1 MRTVMRTVMDDTGAY
16 AVTDTMIRVAKPR
29 WGLTFDQPGTVSEG
43 LPLHLMPVPDELIV
57 PLHQHAGLAAL
68 PLVSAGDSVLKGEPI
83 GMASATGL
91 GTRIHAPTSGTVT
104 AVGPHLVPGRGES
117 LCVHIRADQQDRR
130 WAGYQPV
137 AEPARESTP
146 WLRQAIA
153 EAGIVGLGGAAFPA
167 NIKLNPGI
175 GIETLLLNGV
185 ECEPGIDC
193 DNALM
198 QNRAAHILLGAQIML
213 RILETDSCI
222 IAVKSNASAAI
233 ASMQNAMR
241 QLGDDRLRLALVPP
255 VYPAGSEAQLV
266 KLVTGREIPAGGL
279 PWDAGIVC
287 QNVATAA
294 AMARFFTLG
303 EPLISRIVTVTGTAI
318 AAPANIEARL
328 GTSIGDLLEFAGGY
342 APVCDASTAV
352 QLSMGGPMM
361 GTTLPADTLPLT
373 KACNCILAEIP
384 ADLAQPAAELPCIRC
399 GDCATVCPVDLTP
412 QMLLQARRMN
422 DFEKLQQLGLSDCI
436 ECGCCDY
443 VCPSHI
449 ELTATFVRA
458 KQTLWEIGF
467 ERRRARKA
475 EARFKAR
482 SARLEQNRQQ
492 LEQELNNQ
500 IETLDATGGN
510 TAKALQELLERTGQ
524 RGGGTQK

>member
-1 MRTVMRTVMDDTGAY
+1 M
-16 AVTDTMIRVAKPR
+16 TDAGTDKFISVAKPR
-29 WGLTFDQPGTVSEG
+29 WGLTFNQPETTGDG
-43 LPLHLMPVPDELIV
+43 LPLHLMPVPDELVV

-68 PLVSAGDSVLKGEPI
+68 PLVSAGDSILKGEPI

-91 GTRIHAPTSGTVT
+91 GARIHSPTSGTVT

-117 LCVHIRADQQDRR
+117 LCIHIRADQQDRR
-130 WAGYQPV
+130 WTGYQRV
-137 AEPARESTP
+137 TEPLRAPTA

-198 QNRAAHILLGAQIML
+198 QQRAADILRGAQIML
-213 RILETDSCI
+213 RILATDSCI
-222 IAVKSNASAAI
+222 VAVKSNASAAI
-233 ASMQNAMR
+233 ASMQTAM
-241 QLGDDRLRLALVPP
+241 QLLGDDRLRLALVPP
-255 VYPAGSEAQLV
+255 VYPAGAEAQLI

-279 PWDAGIVC
+279 PWDAGVVC

-294 AMARFFTLG
+294 AMTRFFALG

-318 AAPANIEARL
+318 ATPVNVEARL
-328 GTSIGDLLEFAGGY
+328 GTSIRDLLEFAGGY
-342 APVCDASTAV
+342 APGSGASTAV

-361 GTTLPADTLPLT
+361 GVSLPADTMPLT
-373 KACNCILAEIP
+373 KACNCILAETP
-384 ADLAQPAAELPCIRC
+384 AEVAQPAAELPCIRC

-482 SARLEQNRQQ
+482 STRHEQHRQQ
-492 LEQELNNQ
+492 LAQELDRQ
-500 IETLDATGGN
+500 IENLDATGDHA
-510 TAKALQELLERTGQ
+510 AKALQELLERTGQ
-524 RGGGTQK
+524 RGDGTQK